1 MHGIIVRERARSERM
16 RRIVGGLNA
25 AAIIKYNFFRAAY
38 YATRPF
44 AHVFAPPDPL
54 FSSPAP
60 PLGTL
65 RHETA
70 DAAVK

>member
-1 MHGIIVRERARSERM
+1 M

-38 YATRPF
+38 YATRLF
-44 AHVFAPPDPL
+44 AYVFAPPDPFL
-54 FSSPAP
+54 SPAS

-65 RHETA
+65 RHGETA